1 MEKLTLY
8 HMSTCMFCVKVR
20 NFMKEHCIEIEM
32 KDVGEDS
39 EAYDELM
46 RIGGKTQ
53 VPCLVINGKSL
64 YESLD
69 IIDWLEK
76 NKVVSNG

>member
-1 MEKLTLY
+1 MGKLTLY

-20 NFMKEHCIEIEM
+20 NFMQENSIEIEM
-32 KDVGEDS
+32 KDIGQDS
-39 EAYDELM
+39 ESYDELM
-46 RIGGKTQ
+46 DIGGKTQ
-53 VPCLVINGKSL
+53 VPCLVIDSKPL

-69 IIDWLEK
+69 IIDWLQN